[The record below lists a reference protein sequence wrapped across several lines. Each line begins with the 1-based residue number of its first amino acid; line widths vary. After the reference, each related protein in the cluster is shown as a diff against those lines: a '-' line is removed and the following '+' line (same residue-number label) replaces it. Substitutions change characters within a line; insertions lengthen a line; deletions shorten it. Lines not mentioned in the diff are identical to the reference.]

1 MADLSEPQKLEI
13 VSMLACFR
21 EIPVV
26 QEHFRS
32 EHELELTAR
41 QIGAYDPTRTYYEAG
56 DKWRDIFD
64 AKRKQYLEEVASVPI
79 ANQGFRLNILHE
91 ELKKAVKDGKS
102 PLAILEQ
109 AAKEV
114 GGVLTNQRDVRI
126 DDNRR
131 QRVSEMTSEDRRA
144 VLAGVIADAMSAAA
158 AARDA
163 GAQSGASPGTGTVQ

>member
-1 MADLSEPQKLEI
+1 MAELSEANKLEI
-13 VSMLACFR
+13 VSMLACYRDSQQIVDYFR
-21 EIPVV
+21 E
-26 QEHFRS
+26 
-32 EHELELTAR
+32 EHELDLTLK
-41 QIGAYDPTRTYYEAG
+41 QVGSYDPTRSYYEAG

-79 ANQGFRLNILHE
+79 ANQGFRLNVLNE

-131 QRVSEMTSEDRRA
+131 ARVSEMSPEDRKA